1 MTIYPINAQNQLIQI
16 PCWRGAYNM
25 GSGFWLMDRNK
36 QFKQLVT
43 TSGETFNQGQIFSG
57 HKVRG
62 LGDCLSQSEWAWN
75 GKKFVKSFS
84 GLTVQCKGFAGGAW
98 NLPTYVSKIIYQA
111 K

>member
-1 MTIYPINAQNQLIQI
+1 
-16 PCWRGAYNM
+16 
-25 GSGFWLMDRNK
+25 MDRNK

-62 LGDCLSQSEWAWN
+62 LGDCLSQNEWAWN